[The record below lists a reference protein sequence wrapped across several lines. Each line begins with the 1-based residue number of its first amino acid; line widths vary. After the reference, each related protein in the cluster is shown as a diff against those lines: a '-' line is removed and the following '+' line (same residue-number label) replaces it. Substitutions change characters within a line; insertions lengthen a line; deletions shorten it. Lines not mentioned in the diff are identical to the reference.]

1 MDDANQRVDY
11 RFVRASDGGQ
21 TARRKALTTRISF
34 PDASLVAELLVPAS
48 IPMPMRIFVIVL
60 MMLLLPLQ
68 GWLGDAMAMQMAT
81 DQLQHKPDT
90 SQQSENAI
98 TSIATN
104 DHRTGGE
111 GHSHAKKAESDAIA
125 HTALQPAAPT
135 GHDCAEPA
143 IGSAEDTSQASHNTS
158 DCGSCPSCQACHTVA
173 LGHGAHSGSPGFNPT
188 ARLGTAISPFAS
200 ADAALS
206 QKPPIS

>member
-1 MDDANQRVDY
+1 
-11 RFVRASDGGQ
+11 
-21 TARRKALTTRISF
+21 
-34 PDASLVAELLVPAS
+34 
-48 IPMPMRIFVIVL
+48 MRIFVIVL

-90 SQQSENAI
+90 SQRSESAI

-111 GHSHAKKAESDAIA
+111 GHFHAEKAESDAIA

-143 IGSAEDTSQASHNTS
+143 IGFAEDTSQASHNTS

-173 LGHGAHSGSPGFNPT
+173 LGHGAHPGSPGFNPT
-188 ARLGTAISPFAS
+188 ARLGTANSPFAS